1 MDNLYQWCGHN
12 QVAQATGFDE
22 QDRLWMPPR
31 SPRKWALQA
40 IENGKWNAQQVAE
53 RSNTKLTQNAPRDFV
68 IRLALLL

>member
-1 MDNLYQWCGHN
+1 
-12 QVAQATGFDE
+12 
-22 QDRLWMPPR
+22 MPPR